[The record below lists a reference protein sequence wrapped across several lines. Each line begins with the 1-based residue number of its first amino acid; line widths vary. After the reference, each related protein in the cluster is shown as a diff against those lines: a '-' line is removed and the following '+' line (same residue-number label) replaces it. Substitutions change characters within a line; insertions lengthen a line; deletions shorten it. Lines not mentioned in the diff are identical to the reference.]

1 MRWECDPWE
10 PYHYPIYSTR
20 YISEVDAEVKQTE
33 DRLRWPG
40 SGEGGGGRR
49 GGGGETR
56 GILKESEFLGAFW
69 AWTHVISSEDHTSAE
84 THLLHE
90 CQHEGGG
97 EGEANRSLHGE
108 AVGQGE
114 VY

>member
-40 SGEGGGGRR
+40 YGEEEGGGCK
-49 GGGGETR
+49 GE
-56 GILKESEFLGAFW
+56 A
-69 AWTHVISSEDHTSAE
+69 
-84 THLLHE
+84 
-90 CQHEGGG
+90 G
-97 EGEANRSLHGE
+97 EGRLEVSWQSLSSWEHSGRE
-108 AVGQGE
+108 HM
-114 VY
+114 